1 MFIKQIFYGVLE
13 KRDFLKVTTE
23 ALFKAKPGSTERK
36 DELLFSIFIYM
47 AVFRMNELSLDDF
60 KSLALV
66 KNIFFNFFF
75 LKFFNFLK
83 NFKKKK

>member
-13 KRDFLKVTTE
+13 KREFLKASTE
-23 ALFKAKPGSTERK
+23 ALFKAKPASTERK

-47 AVFRMNELSLDDF
+47 ATFRMDELSLDDF

-66 KNIFFNFFF
+66 KIYIY
-75 LKFFNFLK
+75 
-83 NFKKKK
+83 KKHKI

>member
-13 KRDFLKVTTE
+13 KREFLKASTE
-23 ALFKAKPGSTERK
+23 ALFKAKPASTERK

-47 AVFRMNELSLDDF
+47 ATFRMDELSLDDF

-66 KNIFFNFFF
+66 KNIY
-75 LKFFNFLK
+75 L
-83 NFKKKK
+83 